1 MQAVEQGRCP
11 ILLLDEV
18 AAHLDQERRQALF
31 DLIDTLGTQAWLT
44 GTDPVLFD
52 GMRGCAGFF
61 DVADGAI
68 RQTNI

>member
-1 MQAVEQGRCP
+1 
-11 ILLLDEV
+11 
-18 AAHLDQERRQALF
+18 LF